1 MKKHFT
7 LIELLVVIAI
17 IAILAAILLPA
28 LNSARARGRSAS
40 CISNLNQIGKAF
52 IDYSDTFN
60 DIVPPFEYV
69 RSRNSANNSNYT
81 WYDAR
86 SYIAGF
92 FKHSTSST
100 PPPDVMVCPG
110 VDRTIPIYY
119 QPSQTT
125 KLWQY
130 SYTMPQGSSW
140 SANPTWASSAA
151 GVPQMRTKFK
161 SPSAVISA
169 TDGTGAASYGGG
181 NRTAFGKEYPL
192 SQSSSGRRVDWRHA
206 DQANVLTM
214 SGSVV
219 AVSDFKVTG
228 SGYDKQI
235 ALE

>member
-40 CISNLNQIGKAF
+40 CVSNLNQIGKALN
-52 IDYSDTFN
+52 DYCDTFN
-60 DIVPPFEYV
+60 DIVAPFEYV

-81 WYDAR
+81 WNDAR
-86 SYIAGF
+86 SYVAGYF
-92 FKHSTSST
+92 RDTT
-100 PPPDVMVCPG
+100 GTTPPDVMICPS
-110 VDRTIPIYY
+110 VDRTAGRYY
-119 QPSQTT
+119 SATET
-125 KLWQY
+125 IKIWQY
-130 SYTMPQGSSW
+130 AYTVPQSSHW
-140 SANPTWASSAA
+140 SASPTWASSAS

-161 SPSAVISA
+161 SPSAVVDA
-169 TDGTGAASYGGG
+169 TDGTGAASYSTS
-181 NRTAFGKEYPL
+181 NTSAFDKTYPFP
-192 SQSSSGRRVDWRHA
+192 GRRVDYRHA

-219 AVSDFKVTG
+219 SVSNFKLT
-228 SGYDKQI
+228 SGANNPDKQI